1 MIPEFKKDFFV
12 TASRYARVHKH
23 TKIEKVLKQQ
33 PTIKK
38 RLPDGKSRPKN
49 YVPPK
54 IAKHIKPEVHKIT
67 LAELKKE
74 KTKNQQLKEIEKQ
87 LRVLE
92 IFYKQLKKKDC
103 PKKEINKVKTK
114 IQKIKTLI
122 KIKKQK
128 T

>member
-12 TASRYARVHKH
+12 TAARYARLHKH
-23 TKIEKVLKQQ
+23 IKIETILKKQ

-38 RLPDGKSRPKN
+38 RLPDGKSRPKI
-49 YVPPK
+49 YEPPK
-54 IAKHIKPEVHKIT
+54 VKPHITPEVHKLT

-103 PKKEINKVKTK
+103 PKREINKVKTK

-122 KIKKQK
+122 KRKKQK
-128 T
+128 S